1 MRRIIDDMAGSA
13 IMVSA
18 LFGWIAPIHALERG
32 TVLVTGASRGIG
44 AACAK
49 RLAKDGYVVAVNYC
63 SDADAAARVVEE
75 IVQDGGTAASFQ
87 ADVSSEA
94 AVVDLF
100 NAIDASPLPPLT
112 GLVNNAG
119 IIGFDMP
126 QTLETA
132 TTDAFEAM
140 MATNLLGPLMC
151 CREAAKRM
159 APGSAVVN
167 LSSGSAYLGRPLLY
181 SMSKGALNSMQHG
194 LIEPL
199 ASKGIRINTV
209 SPGVTETDMVSII
222 TDSPE
227 RLKKS
232 ESDIPMGRLAKPEEI
247 AGAVSYLLSPDASF
261 THGANIRVA
270 GGRGP
275 GTTLG

>member
-1 MRRIIDDMAGSA
+1 MRRIDMAGSA
-13 IMVSA
+13 ISA
-18 LFGWIAPIHALERG
+18 LLLLGWVAPIHALDRG

-63 SDADAAARVVEE
+63 SDGAAAARVVEE
-75 IVQDGGTAASFQ
+75 IVQDGGTAEAFQ
-87 ADVSSEA
+87 ADVSTEA

-100 NAIDASPLPPLT
+100 NAIDASPLPALT

-132 TTDAFEAM
+132 TTDAFEKM

-181 SMSKGALNSMQHG
+181 SMSKGALNSIC
-194 LIEPL
+194 LL
-199 ASKGIRINTV
+199 YT
-209 SPGVTETDMVSII
+209 SP
-222 TDSPE
+222 SP
-227 RLKKS
+227 RDRQKS
-232 ESDIPMGRLAKPEEI
+232 RMPSSA
-247 AGAVSYLLSPDASF
+247 
-261 THGANIRVA
+261 
-270 GGRGP
+270 
-275 GTTLG
+275 